1 MRTIPFAVWARGVL
15 TAPGRHTSSLSG
27 RDFVGGAAPALACP
41 TMDTPPVPERPRL
54 VAFDLDDTLAP
65 SKAPLPD
72 PVRDALRELL
82 AVAEVCIISGGQVA
96 QFRTQVVDRL
106 GALPDALAVRLHLMP
121 TCGTQ
126 YWRLT
131 SDGLTCMYAEDLSDG
146 EKQHAMRVVE
156 EQAKRLG
163 LWADHT
169 WGPALEDRGS
179 QITFSALGQAA
190 PLEEK
195 KAWDPTGEKKNR
207 LRAAVQDELPDL
219 EVRSGGSTS
228 VDITRKGIDKAYG
241 MRRLAQLTAVP
252 FADMLFLG
260 DRLDPDGNDYPVKA
274 LGVPSRAVTGWEET
288 AGVIRDLVAALR

>member
-1 MRTIPFAVWARGVL
+1 M
-15 TAPGRHTSSLSG
+15 
-27 RDFVGGAAPALACP
+27 
-41 TMDTPPVPERPRL
+41 TPPPDRPRL

-72 PVRDALRELL
+72 PVVGALKRLL
-82 AVAEVCIISGGQVA
+82 AVTEVCIISGGQIQ
-96 QFRTQVVDRL
+96 QFRAQVVSRL
-106 GALPDALAVRLHLMP
+106 GTLPDPLAVRLHLMP

-126 YWRLT
+126 YWRVT
-131 SDGLTCMYAEDLSDG
+131 SEGLTCVYAEDLSDD
-146 EKQHAMRVVE
+146 EKQRAMHAVE

-163 LWADHT
+163 LWAERT

-179 QITFSALGQAA
+179 QITFSALGQEA
-190 PLEEK
+190 PLPEK

-207 LRAAVQDELPDL
+207 LRQAVQEQLADL

-241 MRRLAQLTAVP
+241 MRRLSELTAIP
-252 FADMLFLG
+252 FDEMLFVG

-274 LGVPSRAVTGWEET
+274 LGVPTRAVEGWEQT
-288 AGVIRDLVAALR
+288 VDVIDDLVAAFA